1 MVTPTPA
8 FLHSDPGTA
17 ERQWVDDARWAA
29 IPALTLLDDGHLE
42 RVVVV
47 AAHPDDETLGA
58 GGLIAAAA
66 AAGLRVD
73 VVVLTDGEASHPD
86 SPTTTPAR
94 LAAVRRSE
102 TRAAVG
108 QLSPTS
114 SVIFA
119 ALGDGRLKL
128 SFTEAV
134 STLVDVISEDGRKTL
149 LVAPWRG
156 DRHPDHEAA
165 GRAAAIAAERTD
177 ARLLEYP
184 IWLWHWA
191 APDAAPWGGMRAL
204 TLDPAAGAA
213 KEAALEQHTSQV
225 RPLSPAAGDEVL
237 LTADLL
243 AHFRRDREV
252 FVQPDLEADSE
263 DVDSAFDD
271 LHQENDDPWSVV
283 TSWFERRKREL
294 TLAALPDEH
303 YGQAIEIGCSLGLLA
318 RDLAARC
325 DELVALDRSHVA
337 VERARHHLRDVPN
350 VQVGAAVVPRDWP
363 SGTFDLVV
371 VSEVGYFLS
380 PLELEGLLARVRSSL
395 SPRGHVVLCHW
406 RHPIVGWP
414 LDGDRVH
421 DLWRAASKQDPL
433 VVHRERDFLLEVHAH
448 PGAVASSTKGEGR

>member
-1 MVTPTPA
+1 MTHSAP

-17 ERQWVDDARWAA
+17 EQQWVDDSRWAA
-29 IPALTLLDDGHLE
+29 VPALTLSDEGQLE

-58 GGLIAAAA
+58 GGLMAAAV

-73 VVVLTDGEASHPD
+73 VVVLTDGEASHPN

-94 LAAVRRSE
+94 LAAIRRTE
-102 TRAAVG
+102 TRSAVR
-108 QLSPTS
+108 QLSPAS

-119 ALGDGRLKL
+119 DLGDGQLKRSL
-128 SFTEAV
+128 NEAV

-177 ARLLEYP
+177 AHLLEYP

-191 APDAAPWGGMRAL
+191 TPDEAPWASMRAL
-204 TLDPAAGAA
+204 TLHPAARAA
-213 KEAALEQHTSQV
+213 KEAALAHHVSQV

-237 LTADLL
+237 LSPELL
-243 AHFRRDREV
+243 SHFHRDREV
-252 FVQPDLEADSE
+252 FVTRNLETDS
-263 DVDSAFDD
+263 DHVDSAFDD
-271 LHQENDDPWSVV
+271 LHHDNDDPWSVV
-283 TSWFERRKREL
+283 TSWFERRKRAL

-303 YGQAIEIGCSLGLLA
+303 YRRALEIGCSLGLLA
-318 RDLAARC
+318 GDLATRC
-325 DELVALDRSHVA
+325 DELVALDRSDVA
-337 VERARHHLRDVPN
+337 VERARHHLGGVPN
-350 VQVGAAVVPRDWP
+350 VQVEAAVVPRDWP

-380 PLELEGLLARVRSSL
+380 PVELEGLLARVRQSL
-395 SPRGHVVLCHW
+395 APGGHVVLCHW

-421 DLWRAASKQDPL
+421 DLWRAASRHEPL
-433 VVHRERDFLLEVHAH
+433 VVHRERDFLLEVHTH
-448 PGAVASSTKGEGR
+448 PGALERATKGELR